1 MLDLHDYLSVGQ
13 NSMISQQVAESDT
26 GAEYSEV
33 LGELLATPT
42 CIHMAI
48 KAGIE
53 TIDPYLPEGFI
64 SVGISTRFVHT
75 APTSIGMTV
84 TIRTSIIAIEE
95 HDVLLEIKAWDEQ
108 GDIGHGQHKRAI
120 ISRSELEKK
129 VNQRTRFLTN
139 RSLR

>member
-1 MLDLHDYLSVGQ
+1 MFDLHDYLSVGLI
-13 NSMISQQVAESDT
+13 SMISQQVVPADT

-53 TIDPYLPEGFI
+53 TIDPYLPEDYLSI
-64 SVGISTRFVHT
+64 GISTRFVHT
-75 APTSIGMTV
+75 APTSVGMTV

-108 GDIGHGQHKRAI
+108 GDIGHGLHKRAI
-120 ISRSELEKK
+120 VTKKEIEEKIAE
-129 VNQRTRFLTN
+129 RTRFMVN
-139 RSLR
+139 RQR